1 MGTGT
6 PDSNITEVEEKCRI
20 CLQQPEPDC
29 AWRQGRCPHCMSML
43 DQIITD
49 PYQARFYNLI
59 QSIKKFL

>member
-1 MGTGT
+1 MEKTQ
-6 PDSNITEVEEKCRI
+6 TEVKEKCRI
-20 CLQQPEPDC
+20 CMQQPRPDC
-29 AWRQGRCPHCMSML
+29 EWQQGRCPHRTSML